1 MRGRWRSAAAGLL
14 IALGCL
20 LTVPAVA
27 AVWLDSTVVDTEGY
41 VDTVGPLAADPAVQD
56 AVAARLADRV
66 EAAVGRSGPLT
77 DRLRER
83 IEEQVRGVIASDRF
97 ATAWTE
103 ANRIAHRNVV
113 AVLTGDDGDGV
124 VTLIGD
130 TVTLQLGAI
139 AAPLQERLAAAG
151 VPLPERLT
159 AADTQVALLQSDHL
173 PAAREWLAR
182 IDRLGRWLP
191 VAAVVLLAAGVLLAR
206 NRPRASAVAGGGVGL
221 AMLALVAGLALARPP
236 YLDALPPTVDPDA
249 AAVVFDQ
256 LVSPLRSSALVVL
269 AAGLV
274 ICLAAAVATR
284 LTKRR
289 ARVR

>member
-139 AAPLQERLAAAG
+139 AAPLQERLAVAG